1 MDKFIK
7 PAVGIGISITIFFLT
22 VLNPLGLS
30 DELFNNVIAGALF
43 AMLAAVAFFCSLG
56 EEVSDVGYIYR
67 KLDSEDYLIS
77 NRVVDCP
84 TAIKLKLYEYI
95 RFEEE
100 LYIKYVQQKQ
110 EVQFFTNE
118 GKVSYYTLEKSA
130 DRNDIRYQ
138 WHYFT
143 AQLIPNKFYQISDI
157 ITDME
162 VKS

>member
-1 MDKFIK
+1 MYFNRYL
-7 PAVGIGISITIFFLT
+7 FFLAGF
-22 VLNPLGLS
+22 NSLGLS
-30 DELFNNVIAGALF
+30 DELFSSVMAGALF
-43 AMLAAVAFFCSLG
+43 AMLATVAFFCSLG
-56 EEVSDVGYIYR
+56 EEVSNVGYIYR

-100 LYIKYVQQKQ
+100 LYIKYVPQKQ

-130 DRNDIRYQ
+130 DRNDIKYQ

-143 AQLIPNKFYQISDI
+143 SQLIPNKFYRISDI
-157 ITDME
+157 ITDKA
-162 VKS
+162 VKN